1 MRDVKLV
8 NRGFWFGQCTLNY
21 DIEISILFHVKNVL
35 RFSLRDFITTHSF
48 EQAEGF

>member
-1 MRDVKLV
+1 MRDVIGKSRFLV
-8 NRGFWFGQCTLNY
+8 WSMYSNY

-35 RFSLRDFITTHSF
+35 RFSPRDFNTTHSF